1 VLNAAC
7 KSTRTAEEWE
17 ALEKENKLM
26 AYSDLETD
34 VDPFI
39 CFKKNPNEHIESDA
53 KSSQKCDSRES
64 ELYSASKLAELSKRN
79 LITLSQPATKAKSRH
94 GKRCSHHQNH
104 KKERPFSPETKKRQS
119 MPPKKCS
126 PRDFDG
132 RGVDGA
138 QIITEYDQKQN
149 SSIEIYRVKVS

>member
-1 VLNAAC
+1 LRTRSFRHILKETSISHIIKQLRVLNAAC

-39 CFKKNPNEHIESDA
+39 CFKKNPNEHIENP

-64 ELYSASKLAELSKRN
+64 ELYSTSKLA
-79 LITLSQPATKAKSRH
+79 
-94 GKRCSHHQNH
+94 
-104 KKERPFSPETKKRQS
+104 
-119 MPPKKCS
+119 
-126 PRDFDG
+126 
-132 RGVDGA
+132 
-138 QIITEYDQKQN
+138 
-149 SSIEIYRVKVS
+149 